1 MNEWLQFSIQPCRE
15 YYCVY
20 YGKRLISTA
29 DTIREAEEDI
39 AEYKRQINEYI
50 DTGVM
55 HDWRTAVF
63 FS

>member
-1 MNEWLQFSIQPCRE
+1 MNEWPQFSIQLCKE
-15 YYCVY
+15 HYCVY
-20 YGKRLISTA
+20 YGKKLISTA
-29 DTIREAEEDI
+29 DTISEAEEDI
-39 AEYKRQINEYI
+39 TEYQRQINEYI